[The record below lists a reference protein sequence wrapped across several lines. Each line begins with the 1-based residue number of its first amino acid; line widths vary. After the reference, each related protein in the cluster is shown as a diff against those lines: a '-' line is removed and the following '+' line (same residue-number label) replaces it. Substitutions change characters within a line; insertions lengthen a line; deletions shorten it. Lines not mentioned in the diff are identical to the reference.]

1 MENNANKVVTDVIK
15 VLDNVSLV
23 DVLDMIDIEKVEMG
37 YYDFISLFFEL
48 TTMKISQYQK
58 DSYQN
63 KIASENLK
71 YLVKK
76 TGFKRF
82 MIESKNFTYED
93 H

>member
-1 MENNANKVVTDVIK
+1 MISLLASALINIENKNLTMAIK
-15 VLDNVSLV
+15 N
-23 DVLDMIDIEKVEMG
+23 LDMIDIEKVEMG
-37 YYDFISLFFEL
+37 YYDFISLFYEL
-48 TTMKISQYQK
+48 ITMKISQYQK

-82 MIESKNFTYED
+82 IIESKNFTYKD